1 MTPGL
6 PIPDVYRTEN
16 VDLVKA
22 GCANMAKHV
31 QNAVKF
37 GVPVVV
43 AINKFA
49 YVTLM
54 TELTLV
60 PTLMLSWKP
69 FALLPLKLE
78 PTPQFHHGIG
88 ERVD

>member
-1 MTPGL
+1 MQGKFAGAGFCRLGCHRSGSKDAWRWSKSIVPMRHMKLIEKVTPGL

-16 VDLVKA
+16 VELVRA
-22 GCANMAKHV
+22 GCNNMAKHI

-49 YVTLM
+49 
-54 TELTLV
+54 
-60 PTLMLSWKP
+60 
-69 FALLPLKLE
+69 
-78 PTPQFHHGIG
+78 
-88 ERVD
+88 

>member
-1 MTPGL
+1 VTPGL

-31 QNAVKF
+31 QNAIKF

-49 YVTLM
+49 YLTSI
-54 TELTLV
+54 TELIIV
-60 PTLMLSWKP
+60 PTLMLN
-69 FALLPLKLE
+69 
-78 PTPQFHHGIG
+78 
-88 ERVD
+88 